1 MKTTAYKNKYN
12 SSHYDRINL
21 IVPKGEKDRLKQLAA
36 AQGIS
41 LNEYIC
47 RLILKQ
53 ENDMLDRMQ
62 IAEKYRKMI
71 LTITGSTKEG
81 YTIQLKKS
89 TSIQRLAWILSS
101 AEPNQ
106 TFGKTSKN
114 VLRKISEKVLL
125 SCFYLVTNS
134 EFLRCF

>member
-12 SSHYDRINL
+12 AKHYDRINL
-21 IVPKGEKDRLKQLAA
+21 IVPKGEKDRLKQLAT

-81 YTIQLKKS
+81 YTIQLKKGYIYS
-89 TSIQRLAWILSS
+89 ETGMDSFFCRTKPDIRKSIKKCLAQDI
-101 AEPNQ
+101 
-106 TFGKTSKN
+106 
-114 VLRKISEKVLL
+114 
-125 SCFYLVTNS
+125 
-134 EFLRCF
+134 